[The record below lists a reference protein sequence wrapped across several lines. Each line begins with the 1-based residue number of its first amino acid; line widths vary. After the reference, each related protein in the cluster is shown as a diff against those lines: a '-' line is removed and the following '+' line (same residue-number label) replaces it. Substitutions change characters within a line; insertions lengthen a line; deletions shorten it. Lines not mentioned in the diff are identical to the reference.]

1 LRNQNSK
8 NKSEITG
15 PNSATK
21 NVVKRGTV
29 NGTKYRNKPNS
40 LLMIFPKCI

>member
-1 LRNQNSK
+1 MRNQNRE

-21 NVVKRGTV
+21 NVVKKRTV
-29 NGTKYRNKPNS
+29 NGKKYCNKPNS
-40 LLMIFPKCI
+40 LVIILTKGI